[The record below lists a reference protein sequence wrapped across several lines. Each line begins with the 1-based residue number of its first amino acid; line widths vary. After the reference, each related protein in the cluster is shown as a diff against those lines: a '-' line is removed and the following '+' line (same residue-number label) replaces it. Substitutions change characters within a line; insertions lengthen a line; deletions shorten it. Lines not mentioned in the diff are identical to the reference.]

1 MPMVALIQIADA
13 DNVRLRYGNGF
24 VRGVVARLA
33 QTLLGRS
40 GPTCKLFVYNDTSLL
55 MAPDLTDPVEREG
68 WVRSTT
74 AELSRAIEIDGVT
87 YSPHLAVSLVE
98 EANVISGQALIA
110 RIETTLRHRMP
121 ERIGTTTITRYDSTF
136 EQEIHA
142 RLAMADLLRGALER
156 GELRLV
162 YQPIVDAF
170 DETVSGYEALMR
182 WHNPTLGEVSPAVF
196 IPVAEETGL
205 IAEMTEWLIR
215 TAWHTMNDPATGLQG
230 NFSINISPVHM
241 EQTDFLSG
249 FTTLLETSAIDPH
262 RIKIDRSFVMNL
274 YSEDGKLDSRA
285 ATIVETMV
293 FMAKALGIGILAEG
307 IESQQEAAL
316 LREYGCESFQGYLFG
331 RPAEVVS

>member
-1 MPMVALIQIADA
+1 
-13 DNVRLRYGNGF
+13 
-24 VRGVVARLA
+24 
-33 QTLLGRS
+33 
-40 GPTCKLFVYNDTSLL
+40 
-55 MAPDLTDPVEREG
+55 
-68 WVRSTT
+68 
-74 AELSRAIEIDGVT
+74 
-87 YSPHLAVSLVE
+87 
-98 EANVISGQALIA
+98 
-110 RIETTLRHRMP
+110 
-121 ERIGTTTITRYDSTF
+121 
-136 EQEIHA
+136 
-142 RLAMADLLRGALER
+142 
-156 GELRLV
+156 
-162 YQPIVDAF
+162 
-170 DETVSGYEALMR
+170 
-182 WHNPTLGEVSPAVF
+182 
-196 IPVAEETGL
+196 
-205 IAEMTEWLIR
+205 
-215 TAWHTMNDPATGLQG
+215 MNDPATGLQG